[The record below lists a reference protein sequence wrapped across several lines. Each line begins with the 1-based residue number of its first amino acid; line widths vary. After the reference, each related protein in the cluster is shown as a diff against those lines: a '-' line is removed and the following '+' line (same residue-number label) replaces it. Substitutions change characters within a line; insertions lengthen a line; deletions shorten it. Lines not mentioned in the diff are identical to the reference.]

1 MRSDYEI
8 VERHDL
14 TEAEWRRIAPLLPA
28 PAARGRRPQD
38 RRPILNGILWMLA
51 TGASWRDL
59 PPRYPP
65 WQTCHYYFRRWQREG
80 VWDRLHRA
88 LQRTLRSEYNA
99 VDFAL
104 FCVDSTI
111 VRAHRAAA
119 GAGGK
124 PAPGRAARPRA
135 RAQPRRL
142 QHQALPGH

>member
-1 MRSDYEI
+1 MRSEYEI

-14 TEAEWRRIAPLLPA
+14 TAAEWRRIEPLLPP
-28 PAARGRRPQD
+28 PASRGRRPQD

-51 TGASWRDL
+51 TGAQWRDL

-80 VWDRLHRA
+80 VWDRIHQA

-99 VDFAL
+99 IDFEL

-124 PAPGRAARPRA
+124 RAPRRAGGPRVGT
-135 RAQPRRL
+135 QPRRV
-142 QHQALPGH
+142 QHQALSRY

>member
-1 MRSDYEI
+1 MRSEYEI

-14 TEAEWRRIAPLLPA
+14 TAAEWRRIEPLLPA
-28 PAARGRRPQD
+28 PSRRGRPPRD

-51 TGASWRDL
+51 TGAQWRDL

-65 WQTCHYYFRRWQREG
+65 WQTCHYYFRRWEREG
-80 VWDRLHRA
+80 VWDRIHRA

-99 VDFAL
+99 VDFDL

-124 PAPGRAARPRA
+124 RAPRRAARPRV
-135 RAQPRRL
+135 RPQPRRV
-142 QHQALPGH
+142 